1 MMQTFVEAFGDKL
14 MTTKRWDAFS
24 LIAEILLTRR
34 AIKIVETGC
43 VRQENNWGG
52 DGQSTVVWSW
62 LARQT
67 GGKVSTCDVNKSN
80 CNTAAF
86 LAPDAVIYNMDS
98 ITFLRGYYAAESI
111 DLLYLDSYD
120 LTDDYRAALHHIGEL
135 AAIYERLPSGCLIA
149 VDDCVTEDRGKH
161 VYVAAFFASIGVLS
175 LISSHVTVWQ
185 KP

>member
-1 MMQTFVEAFGDKL
+1 MMQTFAEAFGDKL

-43 VRQENNWGG
+43 VRQENNWSG

-62 LARQT
+62 LAQQT
-67 GGKVSTCDVNKSN
+67 GGKVSTCDINRSN

-86 LAPDAVIYNMDS
+86 LAPDAVVYNMDS

-120 LTDDYRAALHHIGEL
+120 LTDDYRAALHQIGEL

-149 VDDCVTEDRGKH
+149 VDDCVTENRGKH
-161 VYVAAFFASIGVLS
+161 VYVAAFFDSIGVLS

>member
-1 MMQTFVEAFGDKL
+1 MRETFAEAFGDKL
-14 MTTKRWDAFS
+14 LMTKRWDAFS
-24 LIAEILLTRR
+24 LIAEKLLSRR
-34 AIKIVETGC
+34 AINIVETGC

-67 GGKVSTCDVNKSN
+67 GGKVSTCDINKSH

-135 AAIYERLPSGCLIA
+135 ASVYERLPSGCLIA
-149 VDDCVTEDRGKH
+149 VDDCVSEDRGKH
-161 VYVAAFFASIGVLS
+161 VYVEAFLDSIGVAP
-175 LISSHVTVWQ
+175 LIRSHVTVWQ